1 MAAPR
6 ARYAGLDFKTINDDL
21 LARLQVEY
29 ADLFNDFAVS
39 SLAIMLLDLIAY
51 GLDGLSFYLDRRA
64 LEQYLETATTR
75 RGVARLTRQLG
86 YKMRSAVAS
95 AVDASLSVPTAYGF
109 AIPLRR
115 GFQFQGPNGLIFE
128 LARDVTFSAGETGP
142 AGVAKLIPLYQGQTF
157 NESFVSDG
165 TANQVFEL
173 RRVRDGKYAVQGTVS
188 VVIDGGAW
196 AESSMLAFASSNQF
210 EVGYNDDPP
219 TVRFG
224 DGIAG
229 NIPPAGATIGV
240 TYVATSGKAGQIA
253 RQTITAEVSPLVV
266 VGTTIRLAVSN
277 AAGSDG
283 GDDPESLDEARVNA
297 PASWNARHV
306 AITQPDYEAVAGAFA
321 DPLAGRVA
329 VAQALVSRSADDDL
343 ALRSDLKTIRDQVS
357 APVAPTDAAVTGLR
371 SRLANVTTELNAIQ
385 ASLTALAGHTSTANA
400 AVTAMLVAGRQAQN
414 AAATLS
420 TSATS
425 IGSNAAS
432 VKAILSTFTVVGAM
446 VAEQI
451 RQTTLNSLN
460 AMLDGVTASAAIVT
474 TEAGNVTTAAAA
486 VTTQGGNAAA
496 ELLDAGLDLVTA
508 GTDLFDLAASR
519 TALVA
524 IVGTDGVTPT
534 GGYADL
540 DAIEAVVVDDATST
554 QTVIDAAC
562 NAIFAHVDKIL
573 ADDCQ
578 ANLVTVPILSKD
590 AGGFYVAPSNS
601 LIQALQAHLDGCKE
615 VTQTVVVTSGA
626 NYLLPAV
633 LTVRVGV
640 LANYSLTVIQTAV
653 QAAIDGI
660 LRGRKFGAPL
670 YVFDFRTLS
679 LIEGVVFANVVIDG
693 YLSGASILTDRNDVS
708 GNLIALRRDL
718 LTKGTVNITTEFAR
732 PLA

>member
-1 MAAPR
+1 MATR
-6 ARYAGLDFKTINDDL
+6 ARYSGFDFKTINDDL
-21 LARLQVEY
+21 LAKLQVEY
-29 ADLFNDFAVS
+29 ADIFNDFAVS

-95 AVDASLSVPTAYGF
+95 AVDGTLSVPTAYGF

-128 LARDVTFSAGETGP
+128 LARDVTFAAGETGP
-142 AGVAKLIPLYQGQTF
+142 SGVAKLVPLYQGQTF

-165 TANQVFEL
+165 TANQVFDL
-173 RRVRDGKYAVQGTVS
+173 RRVRDGKYAVQGTVG
-188 VVIDGGAW
+188 VVVDGGPW
-196 AESSMLAFASSNQF
+196 SESPMLRFETSNQF

-229 NIPPAGATIGV
+229 NIPPAGATVSV
-240 TYVATSGKAGQIA
+240 TYVATSGKAGQITK
-253 RQTITAEVSPLVV
+253 RTITAEVSPLVV
-266 VGTTIRLAVSN
+266 VGTTIQLSITN

-306 AITQPDYEAVAGAFA
+306 AVTQPDYEAVAGSFA

-343 ALRSDLKTIRDQVS
+343 ALRSYLKTIRDQVGS
-357 APVAPTDAAVTGLR
+357 PVVPTTAAVASLR
-371 SRLANVTTELNAIQ
+371 SRLANITAELDAIQ
-385 ASLTALAGHTSTANA
+385 ASLTSLAGHTSTTNA
-400 AVTAMLVAGRQAQN
+400 AVAAMLTAGRQAQG
-414 AAATLS
+414 AAAQLS
-420 TSATS
+420 AVASA
-425 IGSNAAS
+425 IGSNAAA
-432 VKAILSTFTVVGAM
+432 VKAILSTFSVVGAM
-446 VAEQI
+446 TTEQI

-460 AMLDGVTASAAIVT
+460 AMLDGVTASASVVT
-474 TEAGNVTTAAAA
+474 TEAGVVTTAAAA
-486 VTTQGGNAAA
+486 VSTQGTTASG
-496 ELLDAGLDLVTA
+496 ELTDAGTDLTTP

-519 TALVA
+519 SALVA
-524 IVGTDGVTPT
+524 IVGVDGTTPT
-534 GGYADL
+534 AAYNDL
-540 DAIEAVVVDDATST
+540 RSIEAVVVDDATSA
-554 QTVIDAAC
+554 QTTIETAC
-562 NAIFAHVDKIL
+562 AAIFAHVDKIL

-601 LIQALQAHLDGCKE
+601 LIQALQAHLDECKE
-615 VTQTVVVTSGA
+615 VSQTVVVTSGSD
-626 NYLLPAV
+626 YLLPAA

-660 LRGRKFGAPL
+660 LRGRKFGAAL
-670 YVFDFRTLS
+670 YVFDFRGLS
-679 LIEGVVFANVVIDG
+679 SIEGVVFANVTING
-693 YLSGASILTDRNDVS
+693 YQSGAAVLTDRNDVS